1 MNSTD
6 LQSAKKSVLST
17 SGLWT
22 NWEEVTEGGF
32 NPGQISEAYM
42 IGQAHGRA
50 EVQRILSTTFENN
63 INKAFGIS
71 EEKFDVLRRIF
82 GVEPVAMRMRILGI
96 ASFETL
102 FILSGNDYISEN
114 IETVYG
120 FLMEEMSR
128 INSEEFTWSFV
139 VMPSVEGLND
149 DAISSDGF
157 LLRYAHKAA

>member
-1 MNSTD
+1 
-6 LQSAKKSVLST
+6 
-17 SGLWT
+17 
-22 NWEEVTEGGF
+22 
-32 NPGQISEAYM
+32 
-42 IGQAHGRA
+42 
-50 EVQRILSTTFENN
+50 
-63 INKAFGIS
+63 
-71 EEKFDVLRRIF
+71 
-82 GVEPVAMRMRILGI
+82 MRMRILGI

-102 FILSGNDYISEN
+102 FILSGTDYISEK